1 MKKIRRILA
10 CVLLFGVLFGMIG
23 NEAKVSASGRAF
35 KGKKNWLFYDAQGDG
50 TTIYDYKGVNHYSK
64 AGLKRVAQNLLAAK
78 KKVNKK
84 GAKFVAFFAPN
95 KETIYSQYMP
105 KRIKRKTTYTRYDQL
120 YDYLVSKTDIQVA
133 YPKSELIAKRNKY
146 ELYYPTD
153 NHWNPKGQFIGVQ
166 ELMYI
171 TDGKKMSIDD
181 VKFKTIKKYYGDLN
195 ILSYGKYNFNCRNY
209 RLKTKIKKEN
219 KSDKKILLVGDSFA
233 GRMTKVA
240 KHFYKKAKFC
250 HINHFTMSKVKGYDY
265 VVWEAVERYQDKFT
279 RINFLKR

>member
-1 MKKIRRILA
+1 MKNIRRVLA

-23 NEAKVSASGRAF
+23 NETKISASGRAF

-50 TTIYDYKGVNHYSK
+50 STIYDYKGVNHYSK
-64 AGLKRVAQNLLAAK
+64 AGLKRVAKNLLAAK
-78 KKVNKK
+78 KKVNKN
-84 GAKFVAFFAPN
+84 GAEFVAFFAPN

-120 YDYLVSKTDIQVA
+120 YDYLVSKTDIEVA
-133 YPKSELIAKRNKY
+133 YPKNELIAKRNKY

-153 NHWNPKGQFIGVQ
+153 NHWNPQGQFIGVQ

-209 RLKTKIKKEN
+209 RLKTKIQKED

-240 KHFYKKAKFC
+240 KRFYKKAKFC
-250 HINHFTMSKVKGYDY
+250 HINYFSMSKVKGYDY
-265 VVWEAVERYQDKFT
+265 VVWEAVERYQDKFA
-279 RINFLKR
+279 RINFSKR

>member
-1 MKKIRRILA
+1 MKNIRRGGVY
-10 CVLLFGVLFGMIG
+10 VLLFGVLFGMIG

-133 YPKSELIAKRNKY
+133 YPKSELIAKKNEY

-153 NHWNPKGQFIGVQ
+153 THWNPQGTFIGVQ
-166 ELMYI
+166 ELMYV

-181 VKFKTIKKYYGDLN
+181 VRFKTIKKYYGDLN
-195 ILSYGKYNFNCRNY
+195 RLSYGKYHFNCRNY
-209 RLKTKIKKEN
+209 RLKTKIKKEY
-219 KSDKKILLVGDSFA
+219 KSDKRVLIVGDSFG
-233 GRMTKVA
+233 GRLATISKR
-240 KHFYKKAKFC
+240 FYKKAKFC
-250 HINHFTMSKVKGYDY
+250 HINYFHMSMVKGYDC
-265 VVWEAVERYQDKFT
+265 VVWEAVERYQDKFAF
-279 RINFLKR
+279 INFSRR